1 MGMEKSPYF
10 NVRKD
15 FSFIGQIR
23 KRLRIWSCA
32 PVQVPELCQ
41 GIGPSGHPAEDLTG
55 GGPGA
60 AAVINAV
67 AERGGQVCFG
77 HGEDF
82 FPKYFYAVT
91 GSSSDKAS

>member
-1 MGMEKSPYF
+1 M
-10 NVRKD
+10 
-15 FSFIGQIR
+15 
-23 KRLRIWSCA
+23 

-41 GIGPSGHPAEDLTG
+41 GVGPSGHPAEDLAG

-60 AAVINAV
+60 AAVVNAV

-82 FPKYFYAVT
+82 FHR
-91 GSSSDKAS
+91 